1 MADTLLDES
10 MEPRH
15 WLNWQT
21 DYDMRVATRQTL
33 DKIAPRIRVFQ
44 SKTA

>member
-1 MADTLLDES
+1 MTNTLL
-10 MEPRH
+10 
-15 WLNWQT
+15 

-44 SKTA
+44 PKTV